1 MDQVVIQEEWAH
13 IISGDPSWEVGECI
27 RSQKAQAKQRAWG
40 PSLGAEGSGQVQGRA
55 ALGALSF
62 QPGGLGGPDG
72 LSKAHKPS
80 PCVGL

>member
-1 MDQVVIQEEWAH
+1 MEQVVTQEEWVH
-13 IISGDPSWEVGECI
+13 TVSGDQSREVGKCI
-27 RSQKAQAKQRAWG
+27 RSQEAQAMQGAWG
-40 PSLGAEGSGQVQGRA
+40 PILGAEGSGQVQGRA

>member
-1 MDQVVIQEEWAH
+1 M
-13 IISGDPSWEVGECI
+13 
-27 RSQKAQAKQRAWG
+27 QRAWE
-40 PSLGAEGSGQVQGRA
+40 PSLGAEGSAQVQGRA

-72 LSKAHKPS
+72 LSKVQKPS